1 MKQFV
6 FWILIGCFA
15 APSQAQITL
24 ESCRQKAQANYPLVR
39 QYELIEK
46 TKEFSVSNAAK
57 GYLPQFSLSAKATYQ
72 SDATTINLKI
82 GDFALNRV
90 APKDQYQAM
99 VELNQHIWD
108 GGNIHSQKELAK
120 ANSDVDREKLNV
132 DMYALIERV
141 NDLYFGILMLDEQ
154 LTQNTLLLDDL
165 ERTHKQISAYVAN
178 GVANSADLDEV
189 KVEQLNALQKRTEL
203 KSSREA
209 YVKMLSVFTGEEIA
223 ETALF
228 AKPVETVA
236 PLTDPT
242 DFRRPELSWFEA
254 QNGRLD
260 VNEQMLQARN
270 MPRLGLFVQGAY
282 GNPGLNMLKDKF
294 ETYYIAGVKLSWN
307 FGGLY
312 TLKNDKK
319 QIQVNRAQLDSNRD
333 VFLFNTRLQATQQNS
348 AINSVRALLDKDDEI
363 IALRTNI
370 RKAAEAKVSNGTL
383 AVTDLLREINSEN
396 KARQVKALHE
406 VQLLMNI
413 YQLKYT
419 TNN

>member
-24 ESCRQKAQANYPLVR
+24 ESCRQKAQANYPLVK

-319 QIQVNRAQLDSNRD
+319 QIQVNRAQLESNRD

-348 AINSVRALLDKDDEI
+348 AINSVRTLLDKDDEI

>member
-24 ESCRQKAQANYPLVR
+24 ESCRQKAQANYPLVK

-72 SDATTINLKI
+72 SDATTIDLKI

-209 YVKMLSVFTGEEIA
+209 YVKMLSVFTGEEIT

>member
-99 VELNQHIWD
+99 VELNQQIWD
-108 GGNIHSQKELAK
+108 GGNIYSQKELAK

-165 ERTHKQISAYVAN
+165 ERTHKQISAYVTN

-223 ETALF
+223 ATALF

>member
-1 MKQFV
+1 
-6 FWILIGCFA
+6 
-15 APSQAQITL
+15 
-24 ESCRQKAQANYPLVR
+24 
-39 QYELIEK
+39 
-46 TKEFSVSNAAK
+46 
-57 GYLPQFSLSAKATYQ
+57 
-72 SDATTINLKI
+72 
-82 GDFALNRV
+82 
-90 APKDQYQAM
+90 
-99 VELNQHIWD
+99 
-108 GGNIHSQKELAK
+108 
-120 ANSDVDREKLNV
+120 
-132 DMYALIERV
+132 MYALIERV

-228 AKPVETVA
+228 AKPVESVA
-236 PLTDPT
+236 PLTDPAY
-242 DFRRPELSWFEA
+242 FRRPELSWFEA

-333 VFLFNTRLQATQQNS
+333 VFLFNIRLQATQQNS

>member
-24 ESCRQKAQANYPLVR
+24 ESCRQKAQTNYPLVR

-189 KVEQLNALQKRTEL
+189 KVEHLNALQKRTEL

>member
-99 VELNQHIWD
+99 VELNQQIWD
-108 GGNIHSQKELAK
+108 GGNIYSQKELAK

-223 ETALF
+223 ATALF
-228 AKPVETVA
+228 AKPVESVA

>member
-15 APSQAQITL
+15 RPSQAQITL

-72 SDATTINLKI
+72 SEATTINLKI
-82 GDFALNRV
+82 GDYALNRV

-99 VELNQHIWD
+99 VELNQQIWD

-132 DMYALIERV
+132 DLYALIERV

-236 PLTDPT
+236 PLTDPAY
-242 DFRRPELSWFEA
+242 FRRPELSWFEA